1 MRPCNFGHSSQPLAL
16 VLLDGG
22 RKKGIIVKPVYIHNY
37 GLAPGVVVFQA
48 FWATLGCHLSR
59 EFRRHVPV
67 FRGFWGSL
75 NEWSL
80 LTQEF
85 RVSESISWGG
95 GKRPPIVNT
104 RFWLCRLAGARRHS
118 PP

>member
-59 EFRRHVPV
+59 EFRRHVLEIL
-67 FRGFWGSL
+67 GFLG
-75 NEWSL
+75 L
-80 LTQEF
+80 LDE
-85 RVSESISWGG
+85 
-95 GKRPPIVNT
+95 
-104 RFWLCRLAGARRHS
+104 
-118 PP
+118 